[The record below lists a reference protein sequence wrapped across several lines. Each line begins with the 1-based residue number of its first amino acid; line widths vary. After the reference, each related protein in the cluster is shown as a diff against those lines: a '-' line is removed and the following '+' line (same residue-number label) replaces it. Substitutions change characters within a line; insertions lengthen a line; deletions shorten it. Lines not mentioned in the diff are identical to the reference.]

1 MRFSPGVNTVT
12 IPFLAILILTCIALI
27 TDIKSRIVPNWLVG
41 IGFLTGLVYQ
51 LFFGSIWQGLGAMLL
66 AFAIGF
72 PLFLL
77 RGLGAG
83 DVKLLMAVGLWT
95 NMVFFLNAL
104 FWIAVI
110 GGALTVLAI
119 LFHRRGKS
127 VYLNLKYF
135 FYHLLIFW
143 KPPKQ
148 LAMKSV
154 TLPYCIPIFLGTA
167 YAVAAHLLGF
177 EYPIDPQTL

>member
-1 MRFSPGVNTVT
+1 MT
-12 IPFLAILILTCIALI
+12 ISFLAILILTFIALI
-27 TDIKSRIVPNWLVG
+27 TDLKSRIVPNWLVG
-41 IGFLTGLVYQ
+41 IGFLTGAAYQ
-51 LFFGSIWQGLGAMLL
+51 LAFGDIWQGLAAMLL

-83 DVKLLMAVGLWT
+83 DVKLLMAVGIWT
-95 NMVFFLNAL
+95 EPIFFLNAL

-110 GGALTVLAI
+110 GGALTVLSI
-119 LFHRRGKS
+119 MFHRRGKN
-127 VYLNLKYF
+127 VYQNLKF
-135 FYHLLIFW
+135 FFFHFLIFW
-143 KPPKQ
+143 RPPKQ
-148 LAMKSV
+148 LVFESV
-154 TLPYCIPIFLGTA
+154 TLPYCVPIFLGTA